1 MLRTVY
7 QGKGENETNPVIRV
21 ENLVKRYHNLD
32 KAAVDGLSFDVRPG
46 EFFAFLGPN
55 GAGKTTT
62 ISILTTTLAKTSG
75 TVSIGGYDLDRQTKE
90 VRRSIGIIFQNP
102 SLDLNLTAEEN
113 VRFHVGLYGIYGYR
127 PAYDLMPRSYKE
139 KVTELAQVLGIAEE
153 IFRPVK
159 TFSGG
164 MKRKLEVVRSLM
176 HDPKILFLDEPTT
189 GLDAVGRASL
199 WAYLQ
204 RLHSEKRMTIFLTTH
219 YIEEAESAD
228 RICIVNHGRMLFSG
242 SPEAMRSHV
251 AGKYLLLDA
260 EDRDS
265 LRRELEGFGPEPA
278 GDGRTKVRFDGSTPQ
293 GILSR
298 IRTPLSFMRLHE
310 PTLEEA
316 YIGLVSDGKD
326 GEEEEEAS

>member
-1 MLRTVY
+1 MLRTASQTV
-7 QGKGENETNPVIRV
+7 GENETNAVIHV
-21 ENLVKRYHNLD
+21 ENLVKRYNNSE
-32 KAAVDGLSFDVRPG
+32 KAAVDGLSFDVRSG

-75 TVSIGGYDLDRQTKE
+75 IVSICGYDLDRQTKD
-90 VRRSIGIIFQNP
+90 VRQSIGIIFQNP

-113 VRFHVGLYGIYGYR
+113 IRFHVGLYGIYGYR

-139 KVTELAQVLGIAEE
+139 KVKELAQVVGIAEE
-153 IFRPVK
+153 IFKPVK

-164 MKRKLEVVRSLM
+164 MKRKLEVIRSLM
-176 HDPKILFLDEPTT
+176 HDPKILFLDEPTI

-199 WAYLQ
+199 WTYLQ
-204 RLHSEKRMTIFLTTH
+204 KLHREKKMTIFLTTH

-228 RICIVNHGRMLFSG
+228 RICIVNHGKMLFSG
-242 SPEAMRSHV
+242 SPEVMRSLM

-260 EDRDS
+260 ENRDS
-265 LRRELEGFGPEPA
+265 LRRELASFGPELIE
-278 GDGRTKVRFDGSTPQ
+278 DGRIKVRFNESTPQ
-293 GILSR
+293 DILSR
-298 IRTPLSFMRLHE
+298 IKTPLSFMRLHE

-316 YIGLVSDGKD
+316 YIDLVSNGQD
-326 GEEEEEAS
+326 EEEVS